1 MAIAGKPN
9 VGKSSLL
16 NALLNEEKAIVSDVP
31 GTTRDSIEDTLVLN
45 GILFRFIDTAGLRET
60 KDIVESIG
68 INKTREKVSQASIL
82 IYLYQRDS
90 DPKETAKEMAKKIG
104 N

>member
-45 GILFRFIDTAGLRET
+45 GIGVNRT
-60 KDIVESIG
+60 
-68 INKTREKVSQASIL
+68 
-82 IYLYQRDS
+82 
-90 DPKETAKEMAKKIG
+90 
-104 N
+104 